1 MQFVGPGYLWW
12 QQMIETC
19 ICGTV
24 VTYCCSTD
32 FFCAKFSKLKQKR
45 WINHKGDAM
54 KRKEKVAMLSIGS
67 NTTLIILKVGAG
79 ILSGSVSI
87 VSEAIHSG
95 MDLLASIIAFVS
107 VKISGNPADL
117 EHPYGHG
124 KVENVSGVVEGLL
137 IFLAAGLIIKEAID
151 KIISPAEIRDTTVA
165 IVVMFVAVIVNIIVS
180 KILYKVA
187 REEDSMA
194 LRADALHLKTD
205 VYTSL
210 GVCAGLVLIKLTGF
224 VLLDPIVA
232 IAVALLIIKEAWH
245 LVYTAFQPLMD
256 VTLSDEEV
264 TKIVEMLKSYYPEV
278 INAHKL
284 RTRKSGNMR
293 IIDFH
298 LIVDSKMSVTTAH
311 DLCEE
316 IEVSLEQ
323 ELKNCDIQIHIEPE
337 SHLASTQKSN
347 LW

>member
-1 MQFVGPGYLWW
+1 
-12 QQMIETC
+12 
-19 ICGTV
+19 
-24 VTYCCSTD
+24 
-32 FFCAKFSKLKQKR
+32 
-45 WINHKGDAM
+45 M
-54 KRKEKVAMLSIGS
+54 KRTEKVAMLSIGS
-67 NTTLIILKVGAG
+67 NTTLIVLKVVAG

-95 MDLLASIIAFVS
+95 MDLLASIIAYLS
-107 VKISGNPADL
+107 VRISNNPADP

-137 IFLAAGLIIKEAID
+137 IFVAAGLIIKEAID
-151 KIISPAEIRDTTVA
+151 KIITPTEIRDTTIA
-165 IVVMFVAVIVNIIVS
+165 IAVMFVAVVVNIIVS
-180 KILYKVA
+180 KILYKVS

-194 LRADALHLKTD
+194 LQADALHLKTD

-210 GVCAGLVLIKLTGF
+210 GVCVGLLLIKLTGF

-256 VTLSDEEV
+256 VTLSDDELE
-264 TKIVEMLKSYYPEV
+264 KIVELLKSYYPEV

-284 RTRKSGNMR
+284 RTRKAGNMR

-298 LIVDSKMSVTTAH
+298 LIVESKMSVTAAH

-316 IEVSLEQ
+316 IEVCLEE

-337 SHLASTQKSN
+337 SHLASTKKSN